1 MECIFITPFLSLWYM
16 YTPEVYQPGITSLL
30 SLHDVK
36 GERKEKAARA
46 LLRGES
52 GNVQRSV
59 YPKLLPKLHSIL
71 SLGLV
76 KITHR

>member
-36 GERKEKAARA
+36 GERKEKAA
-46 LLRGES
+46 
-52 GNVQRSV
+52 
-59 YPKLLPKLHSIL
+59 
-71 SLGLV
+71 
-76 KITHR
+76 